1 MIINVL
7 KPHNGFSKLN
17 CRKYKLKLK
26 TYVLSCSVP
35 NRDLVLKLIRLT
47 RVISVSLG
55 WNLTCL
61 VSWWAILL
69 SLIVRL
75 VKLSFSNP
83 WYFELLEGLKS
94 FFLLK
99 QKFLTTQSLVLKLIQ
114 AYLWNSSLNI
124 FKRLSKMKKRFEIIG
139 IPHNIWPITYELY
152 NMGLYRLCIIFNV
165 IRDEIKIGSKRSK
178 EITTNR
184 YGNAISRL
192 KVKWSF

>member
-1 MIINVL
+1 MYYEIDEHLKHLKLQISLNCHYFTARKLLWNVTDDYKRI

-114 AYLWNSSLNI
+114 AYLWNKAALKFSNVFPKGRSY
-124 FKRLSKMKKRFEIIG
+124 SK
-139 IPHNIWPITYELY
+139 L
-152 NMGLYRLCIIFNV
+152 
-165 IRDEIKIGSKRSK
+165 
-178 EITTNR
+178 
-184 YGNAISRL
+184 
-192 KVKWSF
+192 